1 MITGE
6 EIFAELIHDEVV
18 ENQNLLKLYQP
29 YEAKVM
35 NINGQMNMML
45 SPWQVFTDDLTYF
58 VQGDHV
64 VSINTLDERHRN
76 IYGSMVTN
84 VELKIIQNEVSV
96 AAKNGTITAAEIDNA
111 LRDTYMVLMKS
122 GIKYNIPLPEKDQ
135 VKDDFYT
142 FLMGQY
148 EDDLKVTH

>member
-6 EIFAELIHDEVV
+6 EIFAELIHDEAV